1 MNAYWIRP
9 EVAGELGPRSSLD
22 TSVYPPRVTRL
33 HYEFSNWMGDDIVE
47 SFPTVIVTA
56 TLADAIMSFGL
67 SGVEFDD
74 VDVTLN
80 HQFEEFSPDVASSLP
95 AWRWLRPVGQ
105 PLISDFWQDDSA
117 RLMLSEAALDVI
129 RRFRIGN
136 AELSEL

>member
-22 TSVYPPRVTRL
+22 ASVYPPGITRL

-47 SFPTVIVTA
+47 SFPPFVATA
-56 TLADAIMSFGL
+56 TLADAIMISGL

-74 VDVTLN
+74 VVVILN
-80 HQFEEFSPDVASSLP
+80 PQFEVFFPDVASSFP

-105 PLISDFWQDDSA
+105 PLISDFWQDDAA

-136 AELSEL
+136 AELSEP